1 MKDYLDEL
9 DKEIDSL
16 SNLQSKKNDI
26 VNTHILLN
34 EWLDGTV
41 WDWQEVEKKT
51 WNKSRKNVKNN
62 SNNST
67 SHNQE

>member
-34 EWLDGTV
+34 E
-41 WDWQEVEKKT
+41 
-51 WNKSRKNVKNN
+51 
-62 SNNST
+62 
-67 SHNQE
+67 